1 MDQTVEKMA
10 DEKANMMGNQFF
22 GKVSHD
28 DPKECV
34 AMSVVG
40 VIKNQVIVLEEELND
55 AKLRYAD
62 VALEE
67 ENWSAKYERKQ
78 ACKIL
83 EGQIAILNKV
93 EQDIESMLTPMSKP
107 MAMAV

>member
-22 GKVSHD
+22 GEVSHD
-28 DPKECV
+28 EPKECAV
-34 AMSVVG
+34 MG
-40 VIKNQVIVLEEELND
+40 LIKNQIIVLDEELNK

-83 EGQIAILNKV
+83 EGQIAILNKLQNDF
-93 EQDIESMLTPMSKP
+93 ENMLTPMPKS

>member
-1 MDQTVEKMA
+1 MDQTIEKMA

-22 GKVSHD
+22 GEVSHD
-28 DPKECV
+28 EPKECAV
-34 AMSVVG
+34 MG
-40 VIKNQVIVLEEELND
+40 LIKNQIIVLDEELNE

-83 EGQIAILNKV
+83 EGQIAILNKLQR
-93 EQDIESMLTPMSKP
+93 EFENMLTPMSKSVV
-107 MAMAV
+107 MAG

>member
-22 GKVSHD
+22 GTPHEET
-28 DPKECV
+28 KECAV
-34 AMSVVG
+34 MG
-40 VIKNQVIVLEEELND
+40 LIKNQIIVLDEELND

-83 EGQIAILNKV
+83 EGQIAILNKLQRDF
-93 EQDIESMLTPMSKP
+93 ECMLTPMSKS
-107 MAMAV
+107 MAMAG

>member
-1 MDQTVEKMA
+1 MDQTIEKMA

-22 GKVSHD
+22 GEVSHEE
-28 DPKECV
+28 PKECAV
-34 AMSVVG
+34 MG
-40 VIKNQVIVLEEELND
+40 LIKNQIIVLDEELNE

-83 EGQIAILNKV
+83 EGQIAILNKLQRDF
-93 EQDIESMLTPMSKP
+93 ECMLTPMPKS
-107 MAMAV
+107 MAMAG

>member
-1 MDQTVEKMA
+1 MDQTIEKMA

-22 GKVSHD
+22 GEVSHD
-28 DPKECV
+28 EPKECAV
-34 AMSVVG
+34 MG
-40 VIKNQVIVLEEELND
+40 LIKNQVIVLEEELND
-55 AKLRYAD
+55 AKLKYAD

-83 EGQIAILNKV
+83 EGQIAILNKLQRDF
-93 EQDIESMLTPMSKP
+93 ECMLTPMSKP

>member
-1 MDQTVEKMA
+1 MDQTIEKMA

-22 GKVSHD
+22 GTPHEET
-28 DPKECV
+28 KECAV
-34 AMSVVG
+34 MG
-40 VIKNQVIVLEEELND
+40 LIKNQIIVLGEELND

-83 EGQIAILNKV
+83 EGQIAILNKLQKDF
-93 EQDIESMLTPMSKP
+93 ECMLTPMPKS
-107 MAMAV
+107 MAMAG

>member
-1 MDQTVEKMA
+1 MDQTIEKMA

-22 GKVSHD
+22 GEVSHEE
-28 DPKECV
+28 PKECAV
-34 AMSVVG
+34 IG
-40 VIKNQVIVLEEELND
+40 LIKNQIIVLDEELND

-83 EGQIAILNKV
+83 EGQIAILNKLQRDF
-93 EQDIESMLTPMSKP
+93 ECMLTPMPKS
-107 MAMAV
+107 MAMAG

>member
-1 MDQTVEKMA
+1 MDQTIEKMA

-22 GKVSHD
+22 GEVSHEE
-28 DPKECV
+28 PKECAV
-34 AMSVVG
+34 MG
-40 VIKNQVIVLEEELND
+40 LIKNQIIVLDEELND

-83 EGQIAILNKV
+83 EGQIAILNKLQKDF
-93 EQDIESMLTPMSKP
+93 ECMLTPMSKS
-107 MAMAV
+107 MAMAG

>member
-1 MDQTVEKMA
+1 MDQTIEKMT
-10 DEKANMMGNQFF
+10 DEKPNMMGNQFF
-22 GKVSHD
+22 GTPHEET
-28 DPKECV
+28 KECAV
-34 AMSVVG
+34 MG
-40 VIKNQVIVLEEELND
+40 LIKNQIIVLDEELNE

-83 EGQIAILNKV
+83 EGQIAILNKLQNDF
-93 EQDIESMLTPMSKP
+93 ECMLTPMSSKS

>member
-1 MDQTVEKMA
+1 MDQTIEKMA

-22 GKVSHD
+22 GEVSHD
-28 DPKECV
+28 EPKECAV
-34 AMSVVG
+34 MG
-40 VIKNQVIVLEEELND
+40 LIKNQIIVLDEELND

-83 EGQIAILNKV
+83 EGQIAILNKLQKDF
-93 EQDIESMLTPMSKP
+93 ECMLNPMPKS
-107 MAMAV
+107 MAMAG

>member
-1 MDQTVEKMA
+1 MDQTIEKMA

-22 GKVSHD
+22 GTPHEET
-28 DPKECV
+28 KECAV
-34 AMSVVG
+34 MG
-40 VIKNQVIVLEEELND
+40 LIKNQIIVLDEELND

-83 EGQIAILNKV
+83 EGQIAILNKLQRDF
-93 EQDIESMLTPMSKP
+93 ECMLTPMPKS
-107 MAMAV
+107 MAMAG

>member
-1 MDQTVEKMA
+1 MDQTMEQMV
-10 DEKANMMGNQFF
+10 DEKTNMMGNQFF
-22 GKVSHD
+22 GEVSHD
-28 DPKECV
+28 EPKECAV
-34 AMSVVG
+34 MG
-40 VIKNQVIVLEEELND
+40 LIKNQIIVLDEELNE

-83 EGQIAILNKV
+83 EGQIAILNKLQKDF
-93 EQDIESMLTPMSKP
+93 ECMLTPMSKP

>member
-1 MDQTVEKMA
+1 MDQTIEKMT

-22 GKVSHD
+22 GEVSHD
-28 DPKECV
+28 EPKECAV
-34 AMSVVG
+34 MG
-40 VIKNQVIVLEEELND
+40 LIKNQIIVLDEELNE

-78 ACKIL
+78 TCKIL
-83 EGQIAILNKV
+83 EGQISILNKLQKDF
-93 EQDIESMLTPMSKP
+93 ECMLTPMSKS

>member
-1 MDQTVEKMA
+1 MDQTIEKMA

-22 GKVSHD
+22 GEVSHEE
-28 DPKECV
+28 PKECAV
-34 AMSVVG
+34 MG
-40 VIKNQVIVLEEELND
+40 LIKNQIIVLDEELND

-83 EGQIAILNKV
+83 EGQIAILNKLQRDF
-93 EQDIESMLTPMSKP
+93 ECMLTPMPKS
-107 MAMAV
+107 MAMAG

>member
-1 MDQTVEKMA
+1 MDQTIEKMA

-22 GKVSHD
+22 GTPHEET
-28 DPKECV
+28 KECAV
-34 AMSVVG
+34 MG
-40 VIKNQVIVLEEELND
+40 LIKNQIIVLDEELNE

-83 EGQIAILNKV
+83 EGQIAILNKLQRDF
-93 EQDIESMLTPMSKP
+93 ECMLTPMSKS
-107 MAMAV
+107 MAMAG

>member
-1 MDQTVEKMA
+1 MDQTIEKIA

-22 GKVSHD
+22 GTPHEET
-28 DPKECV
+28 KECAV
-34 AMSVVG
+34 MG
-40 VIKNQVIVLEEELND
+40 LIKNQIIVLNEELND

-83 EGQIAILNKV
+83 EGQIAILNKLQRDF
-93 EQDIESMLTPMSKP
+93 ECMLTPMPKS
-107 MAMAV
+107 MAMAG

>member
-1 MDQTVEKMA
+1 MDQTVKKMV
-10 DEKANMMGNQFF
+10 DEKTNQMGNKFV
-22 GKVSHD
+22 GEVSHD
-28 DPKECV
+28 EPKECAV
-34 AMSVVG
+34 MG
-40 VIKNQVIVLEEELND
+40 LIKNQIIVLDEELNE

-83 EGQIAILNKV
+83 EGQIAILNKLQKDF
-93 EQDIESMLTPMSKP
+93 ECMLAPMPKS
-107 MAMAV
+107 MAMAG

>member
-1 MDQTVEKMA
+1 MDQTIGKMA
-10 DEKANMMGNQFF
+10 DEKVNMMGNQFF
-22 GKVSHD
+22 GTPHEET
-28 DPKECV
+28 KECAV
-34 AMSVVG
+34 MG
-40 VIKNQVIVLEEELND
+40 LIKNQIIVLDEELNE

-83 EGQIAILNKV
+83 EGQIAILNKLQRDF
-93 EQDIESMLTPMSKP
+93 ECMLTPMPKS
-107 MAMAV
+107 MAMAG

>member
-10 DEKANMMGNQFF
+10 NENSNMMGNQFF
-22 GKVSHD
+22 GEVSHD
-28 DPKECV
+28 EPKECAV
-34 AMSVVG
+34 MG
-40 VIKNQVIVLEEELND
+40 LIKNQVIVLEEELND
-55 AKLRYAD
+55 AKLKYAD

-83 EGQIAILNKV
+83 EGQIAILNKLQRDF
-93 EQDIESMLTPMSKP
+93 ECMLTPMSKP

>member
-22 GKVSHD
+22 GT
-28 DPKECV
+28 PPEETKECAV
-34 AMSVVG
+34 MG
-40 VIKNQVIVLEEELND
+40 LIKNQIIVLDEELNE

-83 EGQIAILNKV
+83 EGQIAILNKLQRDF
-93 EQDIESMLTPMSKP
+93 ECMLTPMPKS
-107 MAMAV
+107 MAMAG

>member
-1 MDQTVEKMA
+1 MDQTIEKMA
-10 DEKANMMGNQFF
+10 DEKANMMSNQFF
-22 GKVSHD
+22 GTPHEET
-28 DPKECV
+28 KECAV
-34 AMSVVG
+34 MG
-40 VIKNQVIVLEEELND
+40 LIKNQIIVLDEELNE

-83 EGQIAILNKV
+83 EGQIAILNKLQRDF
-93 EQDIESMLTPMSKP
+93 ECMITPMPKS
-107 MAMAV
+107 MAMAG

>member
-10 DEKANMMGNQFF
+10 DEKANMAGSQFI
-22 GKVSHD
+22 GEVSHD
-28 DPKECV
+28 EPKECAV
-34 AMSVVG
+34 MG
-40 VIKNQVIVLEEELND
+40 LIKSQIIVLEEELNE

-78 ACKIL
+78 TCKVL
-83 EGQIAILNKV
+83 EGQIAILNKL
-93 EQDIESMLTPMSKP
+93 QMDFESMLTPMSKP
-107 MAMAV
+107 MTMAV

>member
-1 MDQTVEKMA
+1 MDQTIEKMA

-22 GKVSHD
+22 GTPHEET
-28 DPKECV
+28 KECAV
-34 AMSVVG
+34 MG
-40 VIKNQVIVLEEELND
+40 LIKNQIIVLDEELNE

-83 EGQIAILNKV
+83 EGQIAILNKLQRDF
-93 EQDIESMLTPMSKP
+93 ECMLTPMPKS
-107 MAMAV
+107 MAMAG

>member
-1 MDQTVEKMA
+1 MDQTIEKMA

-22 GKVSHD
+22 GTPHEE
-28 DPKECV
+28 PKECAV
-34 AMSVVG
+34 MG
-40 VIKNQVIVLEEELND
+40 LIKNQIIVLDEELND

-83 EGQIAILNKV
+83 EGQIAILNKLQRDF
-93 EQDIESMLTPMSKP
+93 ECMLTPMPKS
-107 MAMAV
+107 MAMAG

>member
-1 MDQTVEKMA
+1 MA

-22 GKVSHD
+22 GEVSHD
-28 DPKECV
+28 EPKECAV
-34 AMSVVG
+34 MG
-40 VIKNQVIVLEEELND
+40 LIKNQIIVLDEELNE

-83 EGQIAILNKV
+83 EGQIAILNKLQR
-93 EQDIESMLTPMSKP
+93 EFENMLTPMSKSVV
-107 MAMAV
+107 MAG

>member
-1 MDQTVEKMA
+1 MDQTIEKMA

-22 GKVSHD
+22 GTPHEET
-28 DPKECV
+28 KECAV
-34 AMSVVG
+34 MG
-40 VIKNQVIVLEEELND
+40 LIKNQIIVLDEELNE

-83 EGQIAILNKV
+83 EGQIAILNKLQNDF
-93 EQDIESMLTPMSKP
+93 ENMLTPMPKS

>member
-1 MDQTVEKMA
+1 MDQTMDKMA

-22 GKVSHD
+22 GEVSHD
-28 DPKECV
+28 EPKECAV
-34 AMSVVG
+34 MG
-40 VIKNQVIVLEEELND
+40 LIKNQIIVLDEELNE

-78 ACKIL
+78 TCKIL
-83 EGQIAILNKV
+83 EGQIAILNKLQRDF
-93 EQDIESMLTPMSKP
+93 ECMLTPMPKS
-107 MAMAV
+107 MAMAG

>member
-22 GKVSHD
+22 GTPHEET
-28 DPKECV
+28 KECAV
-34 AMSVVG
+34 MG
-40 VIKNQVIVLEEELND
+40 LIKNQIIVLDEELNE

-83 EGQIAILNKV
+83 EGQIAILNKLQRDF
-93 EQDIESMLTPMSKP
+93 ECMLTPMPKS
-107 MAMAV
+107 MAMAG

>member
-1 MDQTVEKMA
+1 MNSTMEKMA

-22 GKVSHD
+22 GEVSHEE
-28 DPKECV
+28 PKECAV
-34 AMSVVG
+34 MG
-40 VIKNQVIVLEEELND
+40 LIKNQIIVLNEELND

-83 EGQIAILNKV
+83 EGQIAILNKLQKDF
-93 EQDIESMLTPMSKP
+93 ECMLTPMSKS
-107 MAMAV
+107 MAMAG